1 MFVPKIAEEDLV
13 ERQVKE
19 LQRVKEQEI
28 VEFLKRKFLFFYP
41 FLLFEKDYQ
50 IMINE
55 VKCNDPT
62 CVPIETLVIIFLNDS
77 TYIKDYFQPPHRSSE
92 KILKPLIEVT
102 EDDLNNLEIPFQ
114 FLDQEF
120 YQSITSIRTNVLN
133 VLNSSKGNEPKQNEK
148 KLFLQQ
154 MTKNYNNEK
163 ELDNLLRENNSQ
175 LKLQEMEF
183 KRKEDEDRKRRIE
196 EAKNEITVVKMKSSS
211 GSFTAGTSAA
221 VPISNPTPKTVLPPL
236 SSSSMM
242 MMGVNPPSL
251 SNDRKPRHEKD
262 GRMRGCPCCDP
273 DNLDNKIDKMM
284 FLDIPPN

>member
-1 MFVPKIAEEDLV
+1 
-13 ERQVKE
+13 
-19 LQRVKEQEI
+19 
-28 VEFLKRKFLFFYP
+28 
-41 FLLFEKDYQ
+41 
-50 IMINE
+50 MINE

-62 CVPIETLVIIFLNDS
+62 CVPIETLVMIFLNDS

-92 KILKPLIEVT
+92 KILKPLVEVT
-102 EDDLNNLEIPFQ
+102 EDDLNDLEIPFQ

-154 MTKNYNNEK
+154 MMKNYNNEK

-211 GSFTAGTSAA
+211 GSSTTGTSAA
-221 VPISNPTPKTVLPPL
+221 VPVSNPTPKTVLPPL